1 MARLER
7 EGTLRPVAPFDFDQS
22 LDFIQTF
29 PPMHGEQ
36 LVSETTLTRAAWASQ
51 TPVAFKLRATG
62 TVEEPELHYEFYAD
76 DALSEADVAALLRRI
91 TVYLSLDD
99 DLHPLY
105 DLIDS
110 DPPFVAV
117 KRELYG
123 YHQVKFLTPFEN
135 TCWTILSQRNL
146 LPIAQR
152 MKRVLIKEFSAGV
165 EVAGMQ
171 YWPFPGAKAV
181 VQASLEDLT
190 RLLRNS
196 RRAEYVR
203 GAAVA
208 FSEVDDK
215 FLREGAYDEVFRWLC
230 DIPGVGDWSAA
241 LIMIRSL
248 GRMERIPYGD
258 KSLMRIAGQIYGD
271 GQPVTP
277 EELQRLADRYG
288 DLQGYWAHYMRAT
301 GRLVLSP

>member
-1 MARLER
+1 M
-7 EGTLRPVAPFDFDQS
+7 
-22 LDFIQTF
+22 
-29 PPMHGEQ
+29 
-36 LVSETTLTRAAWASQ
+36 
-51 TPVAFKLRATG
+51 
-62 TVEEPELHYEFYAD
+62 EEPELRYELYAD
-76 DALSEADVAALLRRI
+76 QPLSEDDVAALLRRI

-99 DLHPLY
+99 DLRQLY
-105 DLIDS
+105 GLIDS

-146 LPIAQR
+146 LQIAQR

-171 YWPFPGAKAV
+171 FWPFPGAKIV

-196 RRAEYVR
+196 RRAEYVL
-203 GAAVA
+203 GAAAA
-208 FSEVDDK
+208 FCEVDDR
-215 FLREGAYDEVFRWLC
+215 FLREGPYDEVFRWLC
-230 DIPGVGDWSAA
+230 GIPGVGDWSAA

-258 KSLMRIAGQIYGD
+258 KSLRTHRGADLRRRPAGDARGAAAARRPLRRPAGLLGPLHARDRPARPIPVD
-271 GQPVTP
+271 GRDDPRGARGAGARRRPVV
-277 EELQRLADRYG
+277 A
-288 DLQGYWAHYMRAT
+288 W
-301 GRLVLSP
+301 

>member
-1 MARLER
+1 VARIER

-29 PPMHGEQ
+29 SPMHGEQ
-36 LVSETTLTRAAWASQ
+36 LVSETTLTRAAWVSQ
-51 TPVAFKLRATG
+51 APVAFKLRATG
-62 TVEEPELHYEFYAD
+62 TVEEPELHYEFHAD
-76 DALSEADVAALLRRI
+76 QALSEADVAALGRRI

-99 DLHPLY
+99 NLHPLY

-152 MKRVLIKEFSAGV
+152 MKRVLIKEFSAGI

-171 YWPFPGAKAV
+171 YWPFPGAKTV
-181 VQASLEDLT
+181 VQASVEDLT
-190 RLLRNS
+190 HLLRNS
-196 RRAEYVR
+196 RRAEYVH

-215 FLREGAYDEVFRWLC
+215 FLREGAYDEVFGWLC

>member
-1 MARLER
+1 MTRLEH

-29 PPMHGEQ
+29 SPMHGEQ

-51 TPVAFKLRATG
+51 IPVAFKLRATG
-62 TVEEPELHYEFYAD
+62 TVEEPELRYELYAD
-76 DALSEADVAALLRRI
+76 QPLSEDDVAALLRRI

-99 DLHPLY
+99 DLRQLY
-105 DLIDS
+105 GLIDS

-135 TCWTILSQRNL
+135 MCWTILSQRNL
-146 LPIAQR
+146 LQIAQR
-152 MKRVLIKEFSAGV
+152 MKRVLIKEFSAAV

-171 YWPFPGAKAV
+171 FWPFPGAKIV
-181 VQASLEDLT
+181 VQASLQDLT

-196 RRAEYVR
+196 RRAEYVL
-203 GAAVA
+203 GAAAA
-208 FSEVDDK
+208 FCEVDDK
-215 FLREGAYDEVFRWLC
+215 FLREGPYDEVFRWLC
-230 DIPGVGDWSAA
+230 GIPGVGDWSAA

-258 KSLMRIAGQIYGD
+258 KSLRTIAGHIYGD
-271 GQPVTP
+271 GQPVTA

-301 GRLVLSP
+301 GRLVLAP

>member
-1 MARLER
+1 VARVER
-7 EGTLRPVAPFDFDQS
+7 QGTLRPAAPFDFDQS

-29 PPMHGEQ
+29 SPMHGEQ

-62 TVEEPELHYEFYAD
+62 TVEGPEVLYELYAD
-76 DALSEADVAALLRRI
+76 EALSEADAVALLRRI

-99 DLHPLY
+99 DLQPLY
-105 DLIDS
+105 DLIDA
-110 DPPFVAV
+110 DPPFVAI

-146 LPIAQR
+146 LQIAQR
-152 MKRVLIKEFSAGV
+152 MKRVLIKEFSACV

-171 YWPFPGAKAV
+171 FWPFPGAKTV

-196 RRAEYVR
+196 RRAEYVL
-203 GAAVA
+203 GAAAA
-208 FSEVDDK
+208 FCDVDDK
-215 FLREGAYDEVFRWLC
+215 FLREGPYDEVFRWLC
-230 DIPGVGDWSAA
+230 GIPGVGDWSAA

-248 GRMERIPYGD
+248 GRMERIPHGD